1 MKTENT
7 EIKKENKIKS
17 FFKKLG
23 TRNLVVI
30 CAVLLI
36 GAAVGVNY
44 ILYQGAKP
52 ADTDVD
58 NDLSGTDIGDALN
71 QDKNTSNYFAQ
82 TVLSRKQARDNALE
96 VLQTVAKSTSALP
109 ESVEA
114 ALSDIAKIAKDIENE
129 ANIETLVKAKGFSE
143 CIAVI
148 NYDSVT
154 VIVKADKLLASQTAQ
169 INEIVYQQTG
179 ILPSNL
185 KIIAKNV

>member
-1 MKTENT
+1 M
-7 EIKKENKIKS
+7 
-17 FFKKLG
+17 
-23 TRNLVVI
+23 I

-148 NYDSVT
+148 NDDSVT

>member
-148 NYDSVT
+148 NDDSVT